1 MAAALVLDM
10 AGRLQLECGVLD
22 VEVAVIEDLGSDTH
36 VIFPV
41 DAPRVDS
48 DEVRE
53 TKEDDEEL
61 TLGGDRAVFNARVD
75 SRSRARP
82 GEAFRL
88 AVDPAH
94 FHYFDPKTG
103 VNLGLASAP
112 AEATAEATAT

>member
-1 MAAALVLDM
+1 MSTASNVL
-10 AGRLQLECGVLD
+10 AGVTILGVLG
-22 VEVAVIEDLGSDTH
+22 VSA
-36 VIFPV
+36 
-41 DAPRVDS
+41 A
-48 DEVRE
+48 
-53 TKEDDEEL
+53 L